1 MANCRIF
8 GGFWGR
14 RAAATPP
21 CSLAC
26 GSVSWQERPIVQ
38 SRQSSLAV
46 LGAVRRL
53 EWVGSRAPIWGLM
66 RGDPPTM
73 CRWEEEEEDPQN
85 RAAAIVLDVVR
96 SQRSEY
102 VASVSGL

>member
-1 MANCRIF
+1 M
-8 GGFWGR
+8 
-14 RAAATPP
+14 
-21 CSLAC
+21 
-26 GSVSWQERPIVQ
+26 
-38 SRQSSLAV
+38 
-46 LGAVRRL
+46 
-53 EWVGSRAPIWGLM
+53 GSRAPIWGLM

-73 CRWEEEEEDPQN
+73 CRWEDEEEDPQN